1 MGCSIEL
8 MEKYGMERKEK
19 KDRAEELIKL
29 NESLINKAKSA
40 PLFAKAAVV
49 EQLADNQQEL
59 SKLLLDLII

>member
-1 MGCSIEL
+1 
-8 MEKYGMERKEK
+8 MEREEK